1 MSKFLD
7 LQGLKVYDEKLKRY
21 INQKT
26 EEISGIPTSGEKGF
40 SLVSNGQGNT
50 PIWQEPSGYLVN
62 TDSDN
67 TRTVACEN
75 FILTKGVQVTIKFT
89 TAFTSVGSASLN
101 INNTGVIPLKWKD
114 GTNITSANSWSAGD
128 ILTVCY
134 NGSEYIILSS
144 VSDNLIN
151 AISLNANA
159 VVNALKNAL
168 LDYFIPVGR
177 TIVLSNP
184 INPATIYG
192 GTWVQETET
201 FIYGASDINSENPDY
216 VGGDTGGNN
225 DAVVV
230 AHSHEA
236 STSINVAYGS
246 DSSTPGSAAI
256 GLVQNST
263 FGIETVRRW
272 SATTGIDITGEDGT
286 GKNMPK
292 YKVKYIW
299 TRTA

>member
-40 SLVSNGQGNT
+40 TLVSDGQGNT
-50 PIWQEPSGYLVN
+50 PTWQEPSGYLVN

-67 TRTVACEN
+67 VRTVACEN
-75 FILTKGVQVTIKFT
+75 FILTKGVQATIKFT

-101 INNTGVIPLKWKD
+101 INNTGVIPLK
-114 GTNITSANSWSAGD
+114 
-128 ILTVCY
+128 
-134 NGSEYIILSS
+134 
-144 VSDNLIN
+144 
-151 AISLNANA
+151 
-159 VVNALKNAL
+159 
-168 LDYFIPVGR
+168 
-177 TIVLSNP
+177 
-184 INPATIYG
+184 
-192 GTWVQETET
+192 QETET
-201 FIYGASDINSENPDY
+201 FIYGASDINPENPDY

-236 STSINVAYGS
+236 STNINIAYNS

-263 FGIETVRRW
+263 YDLPGIRFW
-272 SATTGIDITGEDGT
+272 SAGTTIDSVGEDGT